1 MGATD
6 SKLAFKKGVFRL
18 FEERNI
24 PSSANDYWEQFW
36 ILPESAED
44 VFLLVGSQDI
54 RRVRDEARE
63 NLECLLEKTL
73 AHLFRLVES
82 PQFLSPQ
89 APASQVLNC
98 VRILTRLFPF
108 IFESDELMD
117 WEERYFWTPRSVVI
131 SSKRM
136 AGSTPPAPSAS
147 TMARTNQDA
156 ITPIEASND
165 QATSSGGQ
173 KEEFL
178 ELEEKSVP
186 SHGLRLIVALQN
198 LLFTSGFT
206 LPAALEPKSRVS
218 FVIWETGIGSSKPI
232 GTTKELDDNR
242 AEILRLLLVLFSR
255 SMYIAPAAITTTEN
269 RWIDAVVTSTDRQA
283 TLAILCS
290 LINSALKYN
299 PSGWGLPYNHVM
311 FSDQRDLLVMLSLQV
326 VVVLLDYQVIDR
338 PTSVHRS
345 SVRVDSAASQGVT
358 SSSSSPSPT
367 LQRSMSLEP
376 GNKNQFRYYLS
387 RLHREQDFQFLIDG
401 IYRILSNP
409 MTASSTYLPGSTKHV
424 KYHHET
430 LILCWKTL
438 ELNKRFRTYLLET
451 NRVLDILVILLYF
464 CMEYKQDPT
473 HIGLLRMCAF
483 MLQTLS
489 KDKAFGRSLNKV
501 FDGHASLPANIRIH
515 NFHGTYG
522 DYLICTVH
530 HLIATTKRALRSLY
544 PALISTLANVSPHLK
559 NISSLASGRLMQLTT
574 SFASPSFLLAEESN
588 HGLLGSLLDT
598 VCSILYYQASDNPHL
613 IYAVVQYEPKIQTMA
628 TFTLQRG
635 LSDIHSL
642 RYHQEGNHPVPSK
655 QTDPRPRRTSQQ
667 RQQATQPKAGD
678 SPHRLSVRRES
689 NSTLDP
695 LSLSDTASDSCITS
709 LDTHLDERNGNTTS
723 SRIGVPV
730 LTRPVSCDSIMA
742 SDGGGHDGDVE
753 DEGGPSTMRSSRTER
768 TPHVLSEKARG
779 KLPEGHQAPSFTRES
794 SSEVDRHEIEFT
806 GSRKEHMSAT
816 GSPKPSRRSSNSTLG
831 SGLGGK
837 SRQEQETT
845 AKDVGQNGFIP
856 TTEWVAGWMKTLRF
870 EPLLAMLRHVLLEL
884 EQIQA
889 MNDQQVLEYI
899 RTNIAP
905 TMQQVLPESGRPP
918 IYTRRFVWSELLVWF
933 QGLMWSQIYIGGG
946 GRLGRQGL
954 GAWHETGVRL
964 FSIRTLPT
972 ASAAVTVS
980 DNVASVAAA
989 AMRVAGST
997 FASSSSS
1004 ASALLS
1010 SPATSRTSMSA
1021 SRPER
1026 PRRSSTGLSN
1036 GSRSRS

>member
-1 MGATD
+1 MT
-6 SKLAFKKGVFRL
+6 
-18 FEERNI
+18 
-24 PSSANDYWEQFW
+24 
-36 ILPESAED
+36 
-44 VFLLVGSQDI
+44 
-54 RRVRDEARE
+54 
-63 NLECLLEKTL
+63 
-73 AHLFRLVES
+73 
-82 PQFLSPQ
+82 
-89 APASQVLNC
+89 
-98 VRILTRLFPF
+98 
-108 IFESDELMD
+108 
-117 WEERYFWTPRSVVI
+117 
-131 SSKRM
+131 
-136 AGSTPPAPSAS
+136 
-147 TMARTNQDA
+147 
-156 ITPIEASND
+156 
-165 QATSSGGQ
+165 
-173 KEEFL
+173 
-178 ELEEKSVP
+178 
-186 SHGLRLIVALQN
+186 LQN

-255 SMYIAPAAITTTEN
+255 SMYIAPLAITTTEN

-326 VVVLLDYQVIDR
+326 VVVLLDYQVIER
-338 PTSVHRS
+338 PTSMHHLT
-345 SVRVDSAASQGVT
+345 VRVDSATSQGVT
-358 SSSSSPSPT
+358 SFSSPPQPT
-367 LQRSMSLEP
+367 LQRSISLEP
-376 GNKNQFRYYLS
+376 GSKNQFRYYLS

-438 ELNKRFRTYLLET
+438 ELNK
-451 NRVLDILVILLYF
+451 I
-464 CMEYKQDPT
+464 Q
-473 HIGLLRMCAF
+473 
-483 MLQTLS
+483 
-489 KDKAFGRSLNKV
+489 
-501 FDGHASLPANIRIH
+501 
-515 NFHGTYG
+515 
-522 DYLICTVH
+522 TVH
-530 HLIATTKRALRSLY
+530 HLIATTKRGLRSLY

-559 NISSLASGRLMQLTT
+559 NISPLASSRLMQLTT

-598 VCSILYYQASDNPHL
+598 ICSILYYQASDNPHL

-628 TFTLQRG
+628 TFTLKRG
-635 LSDIHSL
+635 ISDIHSL
-642 RYHQEGNHPVPSK
+642 RYHQEGNHPTSAPSK
-655 QTDPRPRRTSQQ
+655 QTDPRPRRASQQ
-667 RQQATQPKAGD
+667 RQQTTQPKVGD

-689 NSTLDP
+689 TSTFDP
-695 LSLSDTASDSCITS
+695 LSHSDTASDSRPIS
-709 LDTHLDERNGNTTS
+709 LETQPDERDSNTTS
-723 SRIGVPV
+723 PRVGVPA
-730 LTRPVSCDSIMA
+730 LTRPVSSDSIMA

-768 TPHVLSEKARG
+768 TLHVLSEKARG
-779 KLPEGHQAPSFTRES
+779 KLPEGQQAPSITRES
-794 SSEVDRHEIEFT
+794 SSEIDRHEIEFT
-806 GSRKEHMSAT
+806 GTRKEHISAT
-816 GSPKPSRRSSNSTLG
+816 GSSKLGRRSSNNILG

-837 SRQEQETT
+837 PRQEQETT
-845 AKDVGQNGFIP
+845 AEDVGQNGFIP
-856 TTEWVAGWMKTLRF
+856 TAEWVAGWMKTLRF
-870 EPLLAMLRHVLLEL
+870 EPLIAMLRHVLPEL

-954 GAWHETGVRL
+954 GAWHETGARL

-972 ASAAVTVS
+972 ASAALTVS

-1010 SPATSRTSMSA
+1010 SPVTSRTSMSA
-1021 SRPER
+1021 SRPDP

-1036 GSRSRS
+1036 GSRSHS

>member
-63 NLECLLEKTL
+63 NLECLLEKQTDGRQYSTC
-73 AHLFRLVES
+73 AVCIDDGEDKPGCYNSNRGIKRS
-82 PQFLSPQ
+82 G
-89 APASQVLNC
+89 N
-98 VRILTRLFPF
+98 F
-108 IFESDELMD
+108 I
-117 WEERYFWTPRSVVI
+117 WRS
-131 SSKRM
+131 K
-136 AGSTPPAPSAS
+136 
-147 TMARTNQDA
+147 
-156 ITPIEASND
+156 
-165 QATSSGGQ
+165 GG
-173 KEEFL
+173 K
-178 ELEEKSVP
+178 LEEKSVP

-338 PTSVHRS
+338 PTSVHRP

-464 CMEYKQDPT
+464 CMEYKQDPRYT
-473 HIGLLRMCAF
+473 TF
-483 MLQTLS
+483 MEHT
-489 KDKAFGRSLNKV
+489 
-501 FDGHASLPANIRIH
+501 
-515 NFHGTYG
+515 
-522 DYLICTVH
+522 
-530 HLIATTKRALRSLY
+530 ATISFVLY
-544 PALISTLANVSPHLK
+544 I
-559 NISSLASGRLMQLTT
+559 I
-574 SFASPSFLLAEESN
+574 
-588 HGLLGSLLDT
+588 
-598 VCSILYYQASDNPHL
+598 
-613 IYAVVQYEPKIQTMA
+613 
-628 TFTLQRG
+628 
-635 LSDIHSL
+635 
-642 RYHQEGNHPVPSK
+642 
-655 QTDPRPRRTSQQ
+655 
-667 RQQATQPKAGD
+667 
-678 SPHRLSVRRES
+678 
-689 NSTLDP
+689 
-695 LSLSDTASDSCITS
+695 
-709 LDTHLDERNGNTTS
+709 
-723 SRIGVPV
+723 
-730 LTRPVSCDSIMA
+730 
-742 SDGGGHDGDVE
+742 
-753 DEGGPSTMRSSRTER
+753 
-768 TPHVLSEKARG
+768 
-779 KLPEGHQAPSFTRES
+779 
-794 SSEVDRHEIEFT
+794 
-806 GSRKEHMSAT
+806 
-816 GSPKPSRRSSNSTLG
+816 
-831 SGLGGK
+831 
-837 SRQEQETT
+837 
-845 AKDVGQNGFIP
+845 
-856 TTEWVAGWMKTLRF
+856 
-870 EPLLAMLRHVLLEL
+870 
-884 EQIQA
+884 
-889 MNDQQVLEYI
+889 
-899 RTNIAP
+899 
-905 TMQQVLPESGRPP
+905 
-918 IYTRRFVWSELLVWF
+918 
-933 QGLMWSQIYIGGG
+933 
-946 GRLGRQGL
+946 
-954 GAWHETGVRL
+954 
-964 FSIRTLPT
+964 
-972 ASAAVTVS
+972 
-980 DNVASVAAA
+980 
-989 AMRVAGST
+989 
-997 FASSSSS
+997 
-1004 ASALLS
+1004 
-1010 SPATSRTSMSA
+1010 
-1021 SRPER
+1021 
-1026 PRRSSTGLSN
+1026 
-1036 GSRSRS
+1036 